1 MSNKFGIY
9 IHIPFCTTICP
20 FCNFNV
26 YSSNSADYDGLVGL
40 LLSDLKSKYVLFLNK
55 DLESIHFGGGTP
67 SLLPTKL
74 IQKIL
79 YEIGTLFSVKSDCE
93 ITIEINPYDKEVGE
107 PSTLHDLGIN
117 RFSIGLQSFSDKKL
131 KVLGRDSTKE
141 SNLAF
146 VSKISKS
153 AIQNFSF
160 DLIFGVDKESLEDW
174 EKELS
179 YLKDLDV
186 KHVSTYCLTIEESTP
201 FWKMRDR
208 GIIDEVKDD
217 VFLDMT
223 NLTRIFLERMG
234 VQRYEISNFSKPSYE
249 SRHNMLYWNSES
261 YLGLGPGA
269 HSSLVDLEKGDYSR
283 WSNPKSIKDY
293 SDSLGKKFVP
303 NVLGIKEYI
312 RDSFMMGLRLK
323 KGVNLER
330 LRSIKDFNI
339 NEVHLKELERKKL
352 ITYYSSSL
360 CLTNSGFNVSN
371 KLIFELIESLEFMSD

>member
-74 IQKIL
+74 IEKIL

-93 ITIEINPYDKEVGE
+93 VTIEINPYDKEVGE
-107 PSTLHDLGIN
+107 PSTLHDIGIN

-153 AIQNFSF
+153 AIENFSF
-160 DLIFGVDKESLEDW
+160 DFIFGVDKESLEDW

-208 GIIDEVKDD
+208 GYIDEVKDD
-217 VFLDMT
+217 VFLGMT
-223 NLTRIFLERMG
+223 NLTRIFLEGIG
-234 VQRYEISNFSKPSYE
+234 VQQYEISNFSKPSYE
-249 SRHNMLYWNSES
+249 SKHNMLYWNSES

-269 HSSLVDLEKGDYSR
+269 HSSLVDLEKGEYSR
-283 WSNPKSIKDY
+283 WSNPKLIKHY
-293 SDSLGKKFVP
+293 RDSLGKSFVS
-303 NVLGIKEYI
+303 NVLEIKEYI

-330 LRSIKDFNI
+330 LRSIKDFKI
-339 NEVHLKELERKKL
+339 NEVYLKELECKKL
-352 ITYYSSSL
+352 ICYDSRSL

-371 KLIFELIESLEFMSD
+371 KLIFELIQSLEFMSD

>member
-312 RDSFMMGLRLK
+312 RDSLMMGLRLK

-330 LRSIKDFNI
+330 LRSIKDFKI
-339 NEVHLKELERKKL
+339 NEVHLMELECKKL
-352 ITYYSSSL
+352 ISYDSSSL
-360 CLTNSGFNVSN
+360 SLTSSGFNVSN